1 MHMNQNRSKNA
12 TLNLIIVS
20 VLQIC
25 VLIYSLIAK
34 NLFLKEF
41 SLSYWGVYDL
51 FTSFF
56 SSLTVIETG
65 FGAVLLYNLYKPI
78 ANDNKDEIIK
88 QLSIFKTIYRVLSIF
103 ILVASLIAL
112 PFLYDIFN
120 ISYEDKVL
128 VYFMYI
134 SYIIKILFIYHYTYK
149 SSILSAGQFGYIHN
163 GLLLIIETLSFIFK
177 VVSIKIFHSVY
188 LFTTS
193 LMLIPLI
200 MYIFENKWIDKKY
213 QLGNIDCASFKEIK
227 ENGVF
232 EQFKKYTYALIYA
245 FAFNTMDNII
255 ISNMLST
262 DSVAYTSN
270 YMSIFTA
277 ANSVI
282 IAITTSI
289 RGIMADYMHTNKSK
303 EGTKNIFNIVVSLNF
318 LITAL
323 FIVGMYCEI
332 DDFIYLWIGDK
343 YLIAR
348 NLMLACLIVKLSDC
362 LLEPVIAIFNIE
374 GYIFKEKWPLIL
386 SALTNLILTIVF
398 INLYGLI
405 GAYIATILALV
416 IKWLGKF
423 YYILNGIFKDFKSQ
437 VIGRYLFNIGLIY
450 LEIILCQKVTN
461 ALLPK
466 IDTIYLFL
474 LKTIIISTITFII
487 NIGAILL
494 DRSTRK
500 YISKIMLKGKI

>member
-1 MHMNQNRSKNA
+1 MMHMNQNRSKNA

-25 VLIYSLIAK
+25 VLIYSLITK

-103 ILVASLIAL
+103 ILAASLITL

-120 ISYEDKVL
+120 ISYEDKIL

-134 SYIIKILFIYHYTYK
+134 SYIIKILFLYHYTYK

-163 GLLLIIETLSFIFK
+163 GLLLIMETLSFIFK
-177 VVSIKIFHSVY
+177 VISIKVFHSVY

-213 QLGNIDCASFKEIK
+213 QLDNIDCASFKEIK

-232 EQFKKYTYALIYA
+232 GSNALVT
-245 FAFNTMDNII
+245 FWHRI
-255 ISNMLST
+255 ISM
-262 DSVAYTSN
+262 
-270 YMSIFTA
+270 
-277 ANSVI
+277 
-282 IAITTSI
+282 
-289 RGIMADYMHTNKSK
+289 
-303 EGTKNIFNIVVSLNF
+303 
-318 LITAL
+318 
-323 FIVGMYCEI
+323 
-332 DDFIYLWIGDK
+332 
-343 YLIAR
+343 
-348 NLMLACLIVKLSDC
+348 
-362 LLEPVIAIFNIE
+362 
-374 GYIFKEKWPLIL
+374 
-386 SALTNLILTIVF
+386 
-398 INLYGLI
+398 
-405 GAYIATILALV
+405 
-416 IKWLGKF
+416 
-423 YYILNGIFKDFKSQ
+423 
-437 VIGRYLFNIGLIY
+437 
-450 LEIILCQKVTN
+450 
-461 ALLPK
+461 
-466 IDTIYLFL
+466 
-474 LKTIIISTITFII
+474 
-487 NIGAILL
+487 
-494 DRSTRK
+494 
-500 YISKIMLKGKI
+500 